1 MENSLIVVEQL
12 PIITEHLESVKE
24 QIQERVNNAL
34 QLVCANDTAKEI
46 KNVRAE
52 LNKEFKNF
60 EAKRKEVKNSIL
72 LPYTNFEN
80 VYKDCISDAYTKA
93 DLELKNSYWRNW
105 RTAKA
110 RKRGW
115 FKKLF
120 AEYALSR
127 NIDFIRFENIGL
139 NITLSASLK
148 SLKTKIAEYI
158 DNVVDEVGTITT
170 MPK

>member
-93 DLELKNSYWRNW
+93 DLELKIVL
-105 RTAKA
+105 
-110 RKRGW
+110 
-115 FKKLF
+115 KKLKD
-120 AEYALSR
+120 S
-127 NIDFIRFENIGL
+127 
-139 NITLSASLK
+139 
-148 SLKTKIAEYI
+148 
-158 DNVVDEVGTITT
+158 
-170 MPK
+170 